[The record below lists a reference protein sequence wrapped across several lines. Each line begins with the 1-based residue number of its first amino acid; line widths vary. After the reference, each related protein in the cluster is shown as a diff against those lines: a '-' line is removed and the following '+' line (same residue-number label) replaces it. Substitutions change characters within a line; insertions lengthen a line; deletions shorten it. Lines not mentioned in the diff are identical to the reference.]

1 MSPRSNYFKDK
12 QQTQKTNEK
21 ATNIK
26 DKKRFLSFNKIIAL
40 STVFSVIIC
49 TTLFY
54 NIFLTGEYEVKSPQ
68 EVEILDTNFSETIED
83 KPIDV
88 ENEPINKDKTDKPT
102 SIFDKRPTNKPSN
115 SNDSIEE
122 NKKPSKPS
130 TNKPDGTI
138 TDVTDKPSK
147 PHKPKPDKPEPPVPE
162 PKPEPQ
168 PKPEPPVP
176 EPKHEPPVPEPKPE
190 PGGGSDSNHTN
201 GSTNTNTSKPI
212 L

>member
-147 PHKPKPDKPEPPVPE
+147 PHKPKPDKPEPPVSE

-168 PKPEPPVP
+168 PKPEP
-176 EPKHEPPVPEPKPE
+176 
-190 PGGGSDSNHTN
+190 GGDSDSNHTN
-201 GSTNTNTSKPI
+201 GNTNTNTSKPI

>member
-176 EPKHEPPVPEPKPE
+176 EPKPE